1 MGIKITGNTRGLR
14 QTQSVSQFLI
24 CFYFILSYTHT
35 CTHTLCTH
43 ISRLAGVWG
52 RLSDNTLD
60 FKSAPGRVYA
70 PLAAIVGYA
79 PHVLYV
85 YFSHTF
91 PADWR
96 SFLLLLC
103 CPPPPLRPHP
113 VVVVSFCWRCCSL
126 SLRCPPV
133 CGCWCGCGCGCVV
146 PSAVVNHGVVLPG
159 RVLSACAC
167 CGSPALRCF
176 YSTVDCLK
184 CKFALIIPWQA
195 TSATA
200 SLQQQRS
207 RRRRPRHRRH
217 PLTPKQGPQHER

>member
-1 MGIKITGNTRGLR
+1 MALRTSPFPLPVILRFLVCFVCKAIHSLMGIKITGNTRGLR

-24 CFYFILSYTHT
+24 CFYFILLYTHT

-103 CPPPPLRPHP
+103 CPPPLHPHP
-113 VVVVSFCWRCCSL
+113 
-126 SLRCPPV
+126 
-133 CGCWCGCGCGCVV
+133 
-146 PSAVVNHGVVLPG
+146 
-159 RVLSACAC
+159 
-167 CGSPALRCF
+167 
-176 YSTVDCLK
+176 
-184 CKFALIIPWQA
+184 
-195 TSATA
+195 
-200 SLQQQRS
+200 
-207 RRRRPRHRRH
+207 RRRRRFLLLTLLLAVAALPPRLWMLMWMWMRLCGSFCCCQ
-217 PLTPKQGPQHER
+217 PWCSP

>member
-1 MGIKITGNTRGLR
+1 M
-14 QTQSVSQFLI
+14 
-24 CFYFILSYTHT
+24 
-35 CTHTLCTH
+35 
-43 ISRLAGVWG
+43 
-52 RLSDNTLD
+52 SDNTLD

-79 PHVLYV
+79 PQVLYV

-103 CPPPPLRPHP
+103 CPPPLRPHP
-113 VVVVSFCWRCCSL
+113 RRRFLLLTFLLAVAAL
-126 SLRCPPV
+126 PAPPPV
-133 CGCWCGCGCGCVV
+133 RGCGCGCVV
-146 PSAVVNHGVVLPG
+146 PSAVVKRGVVLPG

-200 SLQQQRS
+200 SLQQQQRS
-207 RRRRPRHRRH
+207 RRRHRRH